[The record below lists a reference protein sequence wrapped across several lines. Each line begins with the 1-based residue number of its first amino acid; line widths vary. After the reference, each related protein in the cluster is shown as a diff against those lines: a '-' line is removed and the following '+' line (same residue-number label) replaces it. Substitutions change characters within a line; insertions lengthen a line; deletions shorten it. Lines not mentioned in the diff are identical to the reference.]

1 MNPSTSVDWEHNWY
15 CVRAK
20 PRSENAAAQSIK
32 AIQGVDVFFPKTI
45 PQRKK
50 NATPAQALFP
60 GYLFACFDPI
70 LNMRAVHF
78 AHGVAYVL
86 RRNLKPD
93 PVDPEIIKDLR
104 IATTVDGL
112 LEIPDRPHQVGSEVN
127 IIEGLFKDGKG
138 MVTRLIPARDRVKVL
153 LEFLGRPTEIEIDE
167 NSLDFP
173 KAHPMRVS

>member
-1 MNPSTSVDWEHNWY
+1 MNPSFPEDWKLNWY
-15 CVRAK
+15 CVRTK
-20 PRSENAAAQSIK
+20 PRAENAAAR
-32 AIQGVDVFFPKTI
+32 AIEAISSVDVFFPKTI

-50 NATPAQALFP
+50 NSMPAQALFP
-60 GYLFACFDPI
+60 GYIFVRFDPV

-93 PVDPEIIKDLR
+93 PVDPQIIKDLK
-104 IATTVDGL
+104 IATSKDGL
-112 LEIPDRPHQVGSEVN
+112 IEIPDRPHQVGSKVT
-127 IIEGLFKDGKG
+127 ITGGLFKGGNG
-138 MVTRLIPARDRVKVL
+138 MVTRLIPARERVKVL

-173 KAHPMRVS
+173 KAHPISVS

>member
-1 MNPSTSVDWEHNWY
+1 MFFFQ
-15 CVRAK
+15 K
-20 PRSENAAAQSIK
+20 LFLSE
-32 AIQGVDVFFPKTI
+32 
-45 PQRKK
+45 KK

-127 IIEGLFKDGKG
+127 IIEGLFKGGKG